1 MTKEAWQER
10 KLRQG
15 GDQEELAMAQA
26 MSAAADAEADLPWT
40 ESEEDGL

>member
-26 MSAAADAEADLPWT
+26 MSADADAEADLPWT